1 MLDIVSNVL
10 LYTEPQKKVLDPLYL
25 LTKFSTFINPSW
37 CFLFRSQEVSELEQ
51 RMGFY
56 FQLSTAEDLKGTI
69 LNVQN
74 NVR

>member
-1 MLDIVSNVL
+1 MFMSLSLFVASSFSSNNVYLEYFL
-10 LYTEPQKKVLDPLYL
+10 LLAL
-25 LTKFSTFINPSW
+25 
-37 CFLFRSQEVSELEQ
+37 QEVSELEQ

-69 LNVQN
+69 LIVQN